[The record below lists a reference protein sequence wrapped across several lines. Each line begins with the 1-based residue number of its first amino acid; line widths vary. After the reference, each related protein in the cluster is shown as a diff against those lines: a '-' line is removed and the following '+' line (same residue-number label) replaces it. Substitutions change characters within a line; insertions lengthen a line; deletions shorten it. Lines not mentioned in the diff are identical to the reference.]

1 MVSTFPE
8 MLRKSVSVV
17 ERLIVQPR
25 FDQIDYREC
34 SKVIVTVF
42 ATVSSMFM
50 SERVKGVM
58 LSF

>member
-1 MVSTFPE
+1 

-17 ERLIVQPR
+17 ERLMVQPR

-34 SKVIVTVF
+34 SKVIVTFF
-42 ATVSSMFM
+42 ATVSSMSM